1 MHEKTFKISN
11 LNSDEDAEKLTGA
24 MLEVWGIS
32 QAEASTQHKTVTIKF
47 DERMSSQEDF
57 MQAVREAGFDL
68 TSEQL

>member
-11 LNSDEDAEKLTGA
+11 INSDDDAEKLARA

-32 QAEASTQHKTVTIKF
+32 QAEASTEHKTVTIKF

-57 MQAVREAGFDL
+57 LQAVREAGFDL

>member
-1 MHEKTFKISN
+1 MQEKTFKISN

-32 QAEASTQHKTVTIKF
+32 QAEANTQHKTVSIKF

-57 MQAVREAGFDL
+57 KQAVREAGFDL
-68 TSEQL
+68 TSE